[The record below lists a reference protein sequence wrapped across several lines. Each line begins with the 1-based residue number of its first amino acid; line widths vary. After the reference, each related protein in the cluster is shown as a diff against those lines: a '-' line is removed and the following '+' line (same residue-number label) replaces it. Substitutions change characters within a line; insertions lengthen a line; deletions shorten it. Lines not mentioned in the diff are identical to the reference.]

1 MDNKSS
7 FLVKNFIVCKGKKS
21 MFKKKILMI
30 SILDHL
36 KICQKSIMEN
46 DIYIKYLQFTKST
59 FAVKKIAA
67 VEFNAL
73 FDLGTF

>member
-1 MDNKSS
+1 
-7 FLVKNFIVCKGKKS
+7 
-21 MFKKKILMI
+21 MI

-73 FDLGTF
+73 FDLRTF